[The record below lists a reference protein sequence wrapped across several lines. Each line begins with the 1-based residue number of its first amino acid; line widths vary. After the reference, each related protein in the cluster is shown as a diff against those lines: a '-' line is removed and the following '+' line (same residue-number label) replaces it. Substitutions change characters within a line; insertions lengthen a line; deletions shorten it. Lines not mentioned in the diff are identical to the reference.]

1 MTCLILGAGLSLT
14 VCPEVSLLSF
24 GAALSG
30 LPAAYRWLAESRA
43 YFLVGADDLVGVV
56 FELLFF
62 DVDSGLVVVLIRA
75 LIIDLLDEDLAALAG
90 VFLLFC
96 GAPISA
102 LLGR

>member
-1 MTCLILGAGLSLT
+1 MACLMLGAGLSLT

-30 LPAAYRWLAESRA
+30 LLAAYHWLAESRA
-43 YFLVGADDLVGVV
+43 YFLVDADDLVGIV

-62 DVDSGLVVVLIRA
+62 EVGSGLVVASIRVLVM
-75 LIIDLLDEDLAALAG
+75 DLLDGDLAALVGA
-90 VFLLFC
+90 FLLFC